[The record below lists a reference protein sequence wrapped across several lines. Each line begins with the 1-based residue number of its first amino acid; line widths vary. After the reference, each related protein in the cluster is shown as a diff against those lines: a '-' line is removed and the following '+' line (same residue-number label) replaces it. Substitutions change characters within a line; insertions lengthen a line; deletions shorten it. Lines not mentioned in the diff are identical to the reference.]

1 MQNFQPQS
9 NEFKRPAD
17 RRFLSRE
24 YGDAAGL
31 RGSPN
36 YAGMP
41 VNAGVRSMKQ
51 EVLQLEEAIPWTMV
65 RRNWR
70 NKRSMWRRQVKQ
82 TELVADFAAR
92 LKELRL
98 ALLADDTNFMGCG
111 PAWRNTLETCIQGR
125 GTASNLLS
133 VWDELRSTIR
143 SWLSCPSAV
152 LGPTGG
158 SFATTSGPP
167 PSSASAGRA
176 VLALQAALKHD
187 GTEALLQTPLE
198 SITGYDGYSLHA
210 VRQAID
216 AEKRIVNSRLAA
228 LQGVGGTLASENING
243 AVVSYFSSIAAGW
256 GDSDFDSGAETEMDE
271 GSDATDLDSDF
282 DA

>member
-1 MQNFQPQS
+1 
-9 NEFKRPAD
+9 
-17 RRFLSRE
+17 
-24 YGDAAGL
+24 
-31 RGSPN
+31 
-36 YAGMP
+36 
-41 VNAGVRSMKQ
+41 
-51 EVLQLEEAIPWTMV
+51 
-65 RRNWR
+65 
-70 NKRSMWRRQVKQ
+70 
-82 TELVADFAAR
+82 
-92 LKELRL
+92 
-98 ALLADDTNFMGCG
+98 MGCG
-111 PAWRNTLETCIQGR
+111 PAWRNTLDMCIQGR

-152 LGPTGG
+152 PGLTGG
-158 SFATTSGPP
+158 SYATTSGPP

-228 LQGVGGTLASENING
+228 LQGVGGASPSEAGNG
-243 AVVSYFSSIAAGW
+243 AVVSYFSSIAA
-256 GDSDFDSGAETEMDE
+256 
-271 GSDATDLDSDF
+271 DLLPIK
-282 DA
+282 ARLLLLT

>member
-1 MQNFQPQS
+1 
-9 NEFKRPAD
+9 
-17 RRFLSRE
+17 
-24 YGDAAGL
+24 
-31 RGSPN
+31 
-36 YAGMP
+36 
-41 VNAGVRSMKQ
+41 MKQ

-70 NKRSMWRRQVKQ
+70 NKRSSWRRQVKQ

-92 LKELRL
+92 LKEVRMS
-98 ALLADDTNFMGCG
+98 LLADDQTFMGCG
-111 PAWRNTLETCIQGR
+111 PAWKSTLDACIQGR
-125 GTASNLLS
+125 GTASSLLS
-133 VWDELRSTIR
+133 VWDELRTTIR
-143 SWLSCPSAV
+143 SWLSCPSAIP
-152 LGPTGG
+152 GPTGG

-176 VLALQAALKHD
+176 VLALQSALKQD
-187 GTEALLQTPLE
+187 GTEALLQIPLE
-198 SITGYDGYSLHA
+198 GITGHDGYSLHA

-216 AEKRIVNSRLAA
+216 AEKRIINQRIAA
-228 LQGVGGTLASENING
+228 LQGGGNGSPSENGNG